1 MANRRKFISIGI
13 LLLVVIALV
22 AIIFSSRREVQPPA
36 DAHAN
41 PILGMWRQYESDKK
55 TEIMFNEDYT
65 GFVFDSDTLFSEL
78 AWRQDDCLSV
88 HYSLTI
94 DSVRIMEKH
103 RYNVSFLSDTLFLHE
118 IDNGTVSKFG
128 RVR

>member
-1 MANRRKFISIGI
+1 MPGKKRFIPITI
-13 LLLVVIALV
+13 LTLIVVVLV
-22 AIIFSSRREVQPPA
+22 AIIFLSRRQVPA
-36 DAHAN
+36 PVDAHAN

-78 AWRQDDCLSV
+78 SWRQDDCLSV

-94 DSVRIMEKH
+94 DSVRIVEKH
-103 RYNVSFLSDTLFLHE
+103 RYNVSFLSDTLLLHE
-118 IDNGTVSKFG
+118 IDNGVVSKFG